1 MSFARRY
8 WLYYTSAR
16 IAHALLTVNYART
29 TNPQPI
35 FLTNLGL
42 CKILRAMFRRALAL
56 LLVTSWAVLSAVDV
70 LEDLNLGAYP
80 EVHASEKSG
89 FPGFGRAAQSANNIV
104 ENGSRHIVN
113 PAAGLIAPTAGD
125 NVGFRPCEK
134 EAKTLKKNLRI
145 YKLHKAFL
153 I

>member
-1 MSFARRY
+1 MD
-8 WLYYTSAR
+8 
-16 IAHALLTVNYART
+16 
-29 TNPQPI
+29 PQPS

-42 CKILRAMFRRALAL
+42 CKILRPMFRRALAI
-56 LLVTSWAVLSAVDV
+56 LLVTSWAILSAVDV
-70 LEDLNLGAYP
+70 LEDLNLGASP
-80 EVHASEKSG
+80 KIHASGKSG

-113 PAAGLIAPTAGD
+113 AALGLIAPTARD
-125 NVGFRPCEK
+125 NVGFRPCEQ
-134 EAKTLKKNLRI
+134 EAKTPKKNLKM